1 MATPARGRVRL
12 DQARQRLL
20 ARERFRRARLA
31 QAAFERNLSAVARQV
46 NILIRGVTP
55 TGKMTQADLQKL
67 RDLLK
72 QYSRTLEPW
81 AESVTGRMQAEVSQR
96 DIKAWAELGEE
107 MGRELRR
114 DIDQAPVGMALRSLM
129 AEQVKLITT
138 LPLEASTRVQEYAFK
153 LMASSGRADELKR
166 EILRTGAVTLGVAKR
181 IARTQVATTASTL
194 TRVRA
199 EHLGSEGYFWRT
211 ARDKQVRPSHRK
223 LEGKFIRWGDPP
235 VVDDKGR
242 RAHAGTD
249 YNDRCYPEPVLPDVL

>member
-1 MATPARGRVRL
+1 M
-12 DQARQRLL
+12 
-20 ARERFRRARLA
+20 ARERFLKARIA
-31 QAAFERNLSAVARQV
+31 QAAFERNLNGVARQI
-46 NILIRGVTP
+46 NTLIRGITP
-55 TGKMTQADLQKL
+55 RGEMTQADIQKL
-67 RDLLK
+67 RALLQ

-81 AESVTGRMQAEVSQR
+81 AVSITERMQTEVAQR
-96 DIKAWAELGEE
+96 DAQAWNQLGEA

-114 DIDQAPVGMALRSLM
+114 EIDQAPTGMQLRSLM
-129 AEQVKLITT
+129 EEQVKLITT
-138 LPLEASTRVQEYAFK
+138 MPLDAAQRVQDYAFK
-153 LMASSGRADELKR
+153 LLASSGRADELKR
-166 EILRTGAVTLGVAKR
+166 EILRTGAVTLGVARR

>member
-1 MATPARGRVRL
+1 M
-12 DQARQRLL
+12 
-20 ARERFRRARLA
+20 ARERFRKARLA
-31 QAAFERNLSAVARQV
+31 QAAFERNLNGVARQI
-46 NILIRGVTP
+46 NLLIRGITP
-55 TGKMTQADLQKL
+55 TGKMTQADLRKL
-67 RDLLK
+67 RELLR
-72 QYSRTLEPW
+72 QYSHTLEPW
-81 AESVTGRMQAEVSQR
+81 AVSITERMQSEVSQR
-96 DIKAWAELGEE
+96 DATAWGQLGESL
-107 MGRELRR
+107 GRELRKE
-114 DIDQAPVGMALRSLM
+114 IDHAPTGRELRSLM

-138 LPLEASTRVQEYAFK
+138 MPIEAANRVQEYAFK
-153 LMASSGRADELKR
+153 LLTSSGRAEELQR
-166 EILRTGAVTLGVAKR
+166 EILRTGAVTLGVAQR

-223 LEGKFIRWGDPP
+223 LEGKFIKWGDPP